1 MNDRGHSRMRL
12 ERQLVVRAALD
23 LLNKVGIEGLTTRRL
38 AEELG
43 VQGPALYWHFKNKQ
57 ELIDEMAMALL
68 AEAHGDVE
76 PREDWAEWMAEGAR
90 RMRQTLLSYRDGALV
105 LAGFRPSQPAGRLD
119 RSLIFAP
126 LREAGFDP
134 DDAKM
139 AMITVGLFTFG
150 WAMDEQAAS
159 GRAPPSDSR
168 FDPDRGFEFGLGTI
182 ILGLKARLA
191 AQAAA
196 RAEPAKLR
204 PAEPAAAA
212 DWSPA

>member
-1 MNDRGHSRMRL
+1 MRL
-12 ERQLVVRAALD
+12 ERQIVVRAALD

-68 AEAHGDVE
+68 AEAHGGVE
-76 PREDWAEWMAEGAR
+76 RREDWADWMAEGAR
-90 RMRQTLLSYRDGALV
+90 RMRKTLLSYRDGALV
-105 LAGFRPSQPAGRLD
+105 LAGFRPSKPEGRLD

-159 GRAPPSDSR
+159 DRAPPSDSR
-168 FDPDRGFEFGLGTI
+168 VDPDRGFEFGLGVI
-182 ILGLKARLA
+182 ILGLKGRLA
-191 AQAAA
+191 DQLAA
-196 RAEPAKLR
+196 RAGSAKLK
-204 PAEPAAAA
+204 PPDTAAAA